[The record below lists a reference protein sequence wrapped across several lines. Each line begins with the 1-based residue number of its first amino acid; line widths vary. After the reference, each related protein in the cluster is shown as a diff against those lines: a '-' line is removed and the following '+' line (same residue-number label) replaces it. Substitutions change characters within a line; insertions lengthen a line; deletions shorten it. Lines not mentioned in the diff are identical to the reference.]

1 MKFSVK
7 LLLSLILVTL
17 VVISSYR
24 LWGDQKRLVVSSD
37 KFGFFATNDQFQG
50 GASLSSLK
58 KMDQGV
64 QLDCRLK
71 TSDYAWPYCGVSVHF
86 YSDPQLGL
94 DLSDY
99 HTLELDIDYDIPPN
113 DDRSL
118 RIYFRNYNPIY
129 SNTQDEYTHK
139 YNGVTLQADAG
150 KIIIPMRNFQVMTWW
165 VVDNKI
171 PIAHAAPEFTNI
183 NKFELATG
191 SNSALGEHSIKI
203 HSITLV
209 GRYMS
214 GETLFLLMLVVWV
227 IVAVFALL
235 WELRNYQLDME
246 REKRRASYLSQ
257 VNQRLESEN
266 IKFSELA
273 HRDELT
279 GIRNRHAVRAWLERQ
294 QLQIQ
299 ASSIGVLFID
309 IDHFKRINDTY
320 GHGIGDDVLR
330 EFAMVLSDLVGSKD
344 KVVRW
349 GGEEFVVFCQQKSQR
364 ELVKMAEQIRHYVH
378 AHLWV
383 HGDEMS
389 CSIGVALG
397 QNHQVY
403 ETINFA
409 DDMLYEAKRQ
419 GRNCVRAI
427 NISV

>member
-50 GASLSSLK
+50 GTSLSSLIK
-58 KMDQGV
+58 INQGV
-64 QLDCRLK
+64 QLDCTLK
-71 TSDYAWPYCGVSVHF
+71 KSDYAWPYCGVSVHF
-86 YSDPQLGL
+86 YSDPKIGL
-94 DLSDY
+94 DLSGY

-118 RIYFRNYNPIY
+118 RVYFRNYNPIY

-171 PIAHAAPEFTNI
+171 PIQHAAPEFTNI

-191 SNSALGEHSIKI
+191 SNSALGAHSIKI

-209 GRYMS
+209 GRYIA
-214 GETLFLLMLVVWV
+214 GETLFLFMLGVWIVVA
-227 IVAVFALL
+227 IIALL
-235 WELRNYQLDME
+235 WELRNYQLGME

-257 VNQRLESEN
+257 VNLRLESEN

-273 HRDELT
+273 HKDELT

-320 GHGIGDDVLR
+320 GHGVGDDVLR
-330 EFAMVLSDLVGSKD
+330 EFAMVLSELVGSKD

-349 GGEEFVVFCQQKSQR
+349 GGEEFVVFCQQKSQS
-364 ELVKMAEQIRHYVH
+364 ELLKMAEQIRHYVH

-409 DDMLYEAKRQ
+409 DDMLYEAKQQ
-419 GRNCVRAI
+419 GRNCVRAVE
-427 NISV
+427 ISA

>member
-17 VVISSYR
+17 VVISSYQ

-50 GASLSSLK
+50 GESLSTLK

-64 QLDCRLK
+64 QLDCTLK

-86 YSDPQLGL
+86 YSDPQIGL

-118 RIYFRNYNPIY
+118 RVYFRNYNPIY
-129 SNTQDEYTHK
+129 SNTEDEYTHK

-209 GRYMS
+209 GRYIS
-214 GETLFLLMLVVWV
+214 GETLFLLILVVWV

-235 WELRNYQLDME
+235 WELRNYQLDIE
-246 REKRRASYLSQ
+246 REKRRACYLSQ

-320 GHGIGDDVLR
+320 GHGVGDDVLR

-349 GGEEFVVFCQQKSQR
+349 GGEEFVVFCQQKSQN

-419 GRNCVRAI
+419 GRNCIRAI